1 MLTELQKDHIAR
13 VEPETRAEMAR
24 VFEEASEVVIISQDE
39 VGEAPP
45 FAIALQSD
53 HSFWIDCC
61 SSPGVAA
68 DRAQDLGLRVV
79 PCGGSRNGN

>member
-24 VFEEASEVVIISQDE
+24 VLEEAREVVIVSQDE

-61 SSPGVAA
+61 NSPGVAV
-68 DRAQDLGLRVV
+68 DRARELGLRVV
-79 PCGGSRNGN
+79 HRGGSRDGN

>member
-1 MLTELQKDHIAR
+1 MLTELQKEHVAR

-24 VFEEASEVVIISQDE
+24 VLEEASEVVIISQDE

-53 HSFWIDCC
+53 HSFWVDCC
-61 SSPGVAA
+61 GTARVA
-68 DRAQDLGLRVV
+68 DERARALGLRVV
-79 PCGGSRNGN
+79 HLGGSRNGN